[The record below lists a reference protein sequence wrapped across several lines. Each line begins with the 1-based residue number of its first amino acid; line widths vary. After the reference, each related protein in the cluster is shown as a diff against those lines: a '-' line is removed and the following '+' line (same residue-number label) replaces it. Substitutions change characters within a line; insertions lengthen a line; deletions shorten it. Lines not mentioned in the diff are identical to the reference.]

1 MPPKKDD
8 LDDQVQAQEAPRRG
22 ANPLVIILLVANML
36 LVGALGAY
44 FVLFVAPPGP
54 SPDGGEQAAEKS
66 GEGGEGAATAD
77 TVGPMIELEPFLV
90 NLDEPGS
97 NRYLKAVIQLEVDNA
112 ETLKDLQQRSV
123 QVKDLVITYLSS
135 LTYAQT
141 QGVGN
146 KDIIRITLIRQIN
159 KVLPKGKVN
168 RLYFTE
174 FVIQ

>member
-1 MPPKKDD
+1 MPPKKED
-8 LDDQVQAQEAPRRG
+8 LDERVEVQEGSRKG
-22 ANPLVIILLVANML
+22 TNPLVIILLVANML

-44 FVLFVAPPGP
+44 FVFFIAPSHSSG
-54 SPDGGEQAAEKS
+54 SETGEAS
-66 GEGGEGAATAD
+66 GEDGESGSPGD
-77 TVGPMIELEPFLV
+77 TIGPIVELEPFLV
-90 NLDEPGS
+90 NLDEPGA
-97 NRYLKAVIQLEVDNA
+97 NRYLKAVIQLEVDNS
-112 ETLKDLQQRSV
+112 ETLRELQQRSV

-159 KVLPKGKVN
+159 KILSTGKVK